1 MQSINVLELFVV
13 EKLFNAW
20 TVECSSTF
28 APTACKIHV
37 AHVKDLGKPAT
48 TPCPGNNDRVDETGH
63 EECKG
68 SIGGA
73 LHTLCHC
80 SAHNGSTRCA
90 KRPLKEPTLDAP
102 QVDSQ
107 DEHVPVLSCII
118 HIPIGSYWPI
128 GLTWMGLIMILLENS

>member
-102 QVDSQ
+102 QADSQ
-107 DEHVPVLSCII
+107 DKHVPVLSLYY
-118 HIPIGSYWPI
+118 PYSYW
-128 GLTWMGLIMILLENS
+128 ILLAYWANVGGINHDSPGK